1 MQLDENGY
9 YRPLIDAKR
18 MFSMDN
24 PRHSKRLG
32 ALRACVMLAACLA
45 LARPVAATSEASG
58 LGLESLLNM
67 EVVSASRFPQRV
79 REAPASVRVI
89 EAAEIR
95 AHGWRTL
102 ADILDSMPGLFVSSD
117 RLYSYLG
124 VRGFIRPS
132 DYNTNYLILLDGL
145 PLNDNIYNQA
155 YLGSEFIIDTELIDR
170 VEFVPGPGSSVY
182 GANAILGVVNVITR
196 SGRQER
202 GGRLGIAAGSAGE
215 VGLRVSQGDA
225 TPGRDWLLSASH
237 GESDGVKM
245 VLPGTKD
252 VTRRTDRERVDRAY
266 GKYGSGDF
274 SLALAISERER
285 QLPAGAFAT
294 VVDDPLDR
302 IRDRQFSLGMRH
314 EHEYEPGLTVAL
326 RANIGASDY
335 RGIYTYE
342 DDLVSPDISHGRW
355 IGLEARAVDLRM
367 PGHKWLYG
375 IDAQYDWRQ
384 DQRNYDIEP
393 YAVYV
398 DDKRDGSRYGVYA
411 QDEVR
416 VGTWLLNLGARYDRY
431 SSFGGE
437 LSPRL
442 ALIHEQSPTTLWKLV
457 YGEGIRAPSVF
468 EMHYG
473 SLEPDAVYKGNSDL
487 QPERMKTL
495 ELEWQHESGSGLLV
509 SASLFKQHIDDLITQ
524 VEDMDDGKLYF
535 TNLGSVSLHG
545 IEFAADKRFDNGA
558 RLRGAL
564 SFHHAEDA
572 DTGERLTHTPR
583 LLGKLDLVWPLGE
596 WRLAAELRHVGR
608 RPTNTGAADAYTLAN
623 LALTGGH
630 VAGGTLS
637 VRVHNLFDSHYE
649 DPVGEEFSQ
658 ETLPRERRGASL
670 RWEWTF

>member
-1 MQLDENGY
+1 
-9 YRPLIDAKR
+9 
-18 MFSMDN
+18 MFAMDH
-24 PRHSKRLG
+24 PRHSMRHRVVRFHVLI
-32 ALRACVMLAACLA
+32 AVCLS
-45 LARPVAATSEASG
+45 LVRPVEATADASG

-89 EAAEIR
+89 EATEIR

-155 YLGSEFIIDTELIDR
+155 YLGSEFILDTELIDR
-170 VEFVPGPGSSVY
+170 VEFVPGPGSSIY

-202 GGRLGIAAGSAGE
+202 GGRIGIAAGTGGE
-215 VGLRVSQGDA
+215 VGLRASQGSA
-225 TPGRDWLLSASH
+225 VPGRDWLLSASH
-237 GESDGVKM
+237 ISTEGVSM
-245 VLPGTKD
+245 ALPNSLG

-274 SLALAISERER
+274 SLAMAISERER

-294 VVDDPLDR
+294 VVDDPRAR
-302 IRDRQFSLGMRH
+302 IRDRQFSLGLRH
-314 EHEYEPGLTVAL
+314 EREYTPGLSVAL

-335 RGIYTYE
+335 HGIYTYE

-355 IGLEARAVDLRM
+355 IGLEARAVDLRL

-393 YAVYV
+393 YALYI
-398 DDKRDGSRYGVYA
+398 DDKRDGNRYGVYA
-411 QDEVR
+411 QDELR
-416 VGTWLLNLGARYDRY
+416 LGNWLLNIGARYDRY
-431 SSFGGE
+431 DSFGGK

-442 ALIHEQSPTTLWKLV
+442 ALIHEQSPNTLWKLV

-473 SLEPDAVYKGNSDL
+473 STEPDAVYKGNSHL
-487 QPERMKTL
+487 QPEHMKTL
-495 ELEWQHESGSGLLV
+495 ELEWLHETARGLLV
-509 SASLFKQHIDDLITQ
+509 SASVFTQHIDDLISQ
-524 VEDMDDGKLYF
+524 VEDTNDGKLYF
-535 TNLGSVSLHG
+535 TNLGSVVMHG
-545 IEFAADKRFDNGA
+545 IEFAAEKRFATDV

-564 SFHHAEDA
+564 SFHQAEDA

-583 LLGKLDLVWPLGE
+583 LLGKVDLVWPLGD
-596 WRLAAELRHVGR
+596 WRFAGELRHVGR
-608 RPTNTGAADAYTLAN
+608 RPTVTGAADAYTLAN
-623 LALTGGH
+623 LALTNGH
-630 VAGGTLS
+630 VAGGMLS
-637 VRVHNLFDSHYE
+637 VRIHNLLNTDYE
-649 DPVGEEFSQ
+649 DPVGEEFSL
-658 ETLPRERRGASL
+658 ETLPREQRGASL
-670 RWEWTF
+670 RWEWAF